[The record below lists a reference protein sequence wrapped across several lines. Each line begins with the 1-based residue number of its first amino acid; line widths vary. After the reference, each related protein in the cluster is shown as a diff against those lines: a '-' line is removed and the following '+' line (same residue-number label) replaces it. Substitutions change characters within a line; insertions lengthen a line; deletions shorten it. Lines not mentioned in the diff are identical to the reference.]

1 MGLYAFK
8 TAGKVIVGRGALAQA
23 GPEAAALGKGKALV
37 VTDGTMVDLGLA
49 DKLVENLAAN
59 GVQAD
64 VFPDVEPEPSMGTA
78 IRCAARLGEGGYDL
92 VVGLGGGSCLD
103 VAKAG
108 AAAMDA
114 PESLPNYLGT
124 NKVPGR
130 SIGLFL
136 IPTTAGTG
144 TEVTPNAIVL
154 DTDKEEKQGI
164 VSPYL
169 YADVSLVD
177 PELTVSKP
185 PAVTAATGMDAL
197 THAIEAFVSKNASP
211 MTDLLALEAVSL
223 IGANLRRAVADGSDI
238 EAREQMM
245 FGSMLAGMAFAN
257 AGLGAVH
264 AIAMAMGGFGVTH
277 GRANA
282 LMLPYVMRFNR
293 ESNPEKFA
301 RLAVAMGLDLQ
312 GLSVDEAGEQAVE
325 AVARLGK
332 DVGCPQTLPEVGIG
346 PDRLDLLVRKSFDQQ
361 RLLKNNPRPAG
372 MAELEQICRSA
383 LG

>member
-1 MGLYAFK
+1 MDLFAFR
-8 TAGKVIVGRGALAQA
+8 TAGKVVVGRGALAQA
-23 GPEAAALGKGKALV
+23 GPEAASLGKGRALV
-37 VTDGTMVDLGLA
+37 VTDGTMVDLGLVQ
-49 DKLVENLAAN
+49 KLVQNLQAN
-59 GVQAD
+59 GVEAD
-64 VFPDVEPEPSMGTA
+64 VFADVEPEPSLKTA
-78 IRCAARLGEGGYDL
+78 IKCAARLQGKGYDL

-108 AAAMDA
+108 AAAMED
-114 PESLPNYLGT
+114 PQGLPRYLGT

-130 SIGLFL
+130 KIGLFL

-154 DTDKEEKQGI
+154 DTDKQEKQGI

-177 PELTVSKP
+177 PELTLSKP
-185 PAVTAATGMDAL
+185 ASVTAATGMDAM
-197 THAIEAFVSKNASP
+197 THAIEAFVSRNASP
-211 MTDLLALEAVSL
+211 MTDLLALEAVRL
-223 IGANLRRAVADGSDI
+223 IGGSLRKAVADGSDV
-238 EAREQMM
+238 EAREQVMM
-245 FGSMLAGMAFAN
+245 GSMLAGMAFAN

-264 AIAMAMGGFGVTH
+264 AIAMALGGFGVTH

-293 ESNPEKFA
+293 GSSPAKFA
-301 RLAVAMGLDLQ
+301 RLAPALGLEVQ
-312 GLSVDEAGEQAVE
+312 GLSDDEAGKKAVD
-325 AVARLGK
+325 AVAVLGK
-332 DVGCPQTLPEVGIG
+332 DVGCPQTLQDVGIG
-346 PDRLDLLVRKSFDQQ
+346 PDRLDLLVKKSFDQQ
-361 RLLKNNPRPAG
+361 RLLANNPRPAG

>member
-23 GPEAAALGKGKALV
+23 GPEAAALGKGEALV

-59 GVQAD
+59 GVQTD

-78 IRCAARLGEGGYDL
+78 IRCAARLREGGYDL
-92 VVGLGGGSCLD
+92 VVGLGGGSYLD

-154 DTDKEEKQGI
+154 DTDKEEKAGHRQ
-164 VSPYL
+164 PL
-169 YADVSLVD
+169 SLRGCV
-177 PELTVSKP
+177 PGGPGAHFEQ
-185 PAVTAATGMDAL
+185 AARGHAATGMDAL

-223 IGANLRRAVADGSDI
+223 ISANLRRAVADGSNI
-238 EAREQMM
+238 EARGQMM
-245 FGSMLAGMAFAN
+245 IGSMLAGMAFAN

-282 LMLPYVMRFNR
+282 HASLRDESLIGKAIPRSLPVWPSRW
-293 ESNPEKFA
+293 
-301 RLAVAMGLDLQ
+301 
-312 GLSVDEAGEQAVE
+312 
-325 AVARLGK
+325 
-332 DVGCPQTLPEVGIG
+332 
-346 PDRLDLLVRKSFDQQ
+346 
-361 RLLKNNPRPAG
+361 
-372 MAELEQICRSA
+372 A
-383 LG
+383 LIFRA